1 MKKIT
6 IIAKNKYET
15 YLSILSSLLNISDK
29 EIELLVNF
37 DLYKQN
43 PIKDPKIKLL
53 VAKNLNINIKTL
65 HIMLRNLANK
75 NILIRDKTGV
85 YKLSKYLD
93 YDNKILITINDNT
106 N

>member
-15 YLSILSSLLNISDK
+15 YLSILSSLLNISDR

-75 NILIRDKTGV
+75 NILIRDKAGV

-93 YDNKILITINDNT
+93 YDNKILITINGST